1 MSDCYELGNAYAF
14 GNDVKQDYKKAVELF
29 NKACDGR
36 LPMLVGV
43 CKWLKCRNRRKK
55 VVITAKRCV
64 IWADF
69 IVF

>member
-1 MSDCYELGNAYAF
+1 M
-14 GNDVKQDYKKAVELF
+14 KQDYKKAVELF

>member
-1 MSDCYELGNAYAF
+1 
-14 GNDVKQDYKKAVELF
+14 
-29 NKACDGR
+29 
-36 LPMLVGV
+36 MLVGV

-69 IVF
+69 IVFCLCDSKWNLWRYKYPKRILQKSV